1 MSILNNIIIMTR
13 GDTYS
18 FDVNITD
25 ETGEYFLQGADT
37 LYFGIMDPGQPFE
50 HALVRKRFTVADV
63 GPNGIITIILEP
75 EDTLDLFPGTYYY
88 SIKLH
93 MAHDELDYKTLLPTG
108 DYIDKVVTII
118 GKTKFI
124 LCD

>member
-1 MSILNNIIIMTR
+1 MTR

-25 ETGEYFLQGADT
+25 ETGEYFLQGTDT

-50 HALVRKRFTVADV
+50 HALVRKRFTVEDV
-63 GPNGIITIILEP
+63 SPNGAITITIEP

-88 SIKLH
+88 SVKLH
-93 MAHDELDYKTLLPTG
+93 MAHDELDYNTLLPTG

-124 LCD
+124 ICD